1 MNRNWIERVAL
12 TSLMVLFCASMP
24 LSTSTYSQGPN
35 QSDRKYA
42 QISETRGDSRVL
54 PFRLDEIKTA
64 GWEFALSSDFG
75 GKSFVPAAPETLKV
89 TRTDAD
95 RSDEMPRDLSTVT
108 PELPRAGEEPNLA
121 EPPRLLDINR
131 IRSASP
137 TTTNAPENPYFE
149 QSSPG
154 PALETER
161 GSTYAGI
168 SHKETIVPG
177 LQPPND
183 KFIVRTAPPDTVGA
197 VGDDYYVQWVN
208 TSFAVFRKK
217 TGELIY
223 GPAQGRTLWK
233 GFDNGPCEKANDGD
247 PIVQYDKIHKRWIMA
262 QFAISKRP
270 DPLSQVELPIPP
282 YYQCIA
288 VSTTSNPLG
297 KYRRYRFQYSLFNDY
312 PKIGVWT
319 DGYYVTFNMFNDPNS
334 GAMVCAYDQDVMLGL
349 PTQSGPSQ
357 PARTAS
363 QQCAQ
368 LDKRYTSL
376 LPADIDGTIK
386 PPDGAP
392 NYLVNL
398 DPNNG
403 SLNFWRFKVD
413 WRNQN
418 NSQLTGPF
426 PVAGVEEYEVPCLN
440 SSRYA
445 CITQPVT
452 SQKLESLADRL
463 MYRLA
468 YRRFADGHESLLL
481 NHTVAQHRADS
492 SVAAIRWYELR
503 DLASSPTVYQS
514 GTFGP
519 DANHRWIGSIAMDRI
534 GNIGL
539 AYSVSGASLSPSV
552 YYAGRSAND
561 SQKGRLGKEVEIV
574 PGGGSQTCLLPNGQC
589 DSACLKA
596 NGSCITNIA
605 RWGDYS
611 SLTVDPAD
619 DCTMW
624 HTTEYL
630 KSTGG
635 FNWSTIIYS
644 FRFKGC
650 VSSAPPHN

>member
-1 MNRNWIERVAL
+1 MNRLWIARVTL
-12 TSLMVLFCASMP
+12 TSLVLVFSLSLP
-24 LSTSTYSQGPN
+24 LFPSTYSQGGNLHN
-35 QSDRKYA
+35 QRYPHRFE
-42 QISETRGDSRVL
+42 QTRNDVRAMPL
-54 PFRLDEIKTA
+54 RLEEFQTA
-64 GWEFALSSDFG
+64 GGSAWLSPFK
-75 GKSFVPAAPETLKV
+75 GKSLFMPAAPETFKV
-89 TRTDAD
+89 TRTSAD
-95 RSDEMPRDLSTVT
+95 RSDAMSIDLGAVP
-108 PELPRAGEEPNLA
+108 PEPPRAGEEPSLA
-121 EPPRLLDINR
+121 EPPRLLDINP
-131 IRSASP
+131 IKGAGP
-137 TTTNAPENPYFE
+137 ITTNAPENPYFE
-149 QSSPG
+149 QSSAG
-154 PALETER
+154 PDLQTER
-161 GSTYAGI
+161 VTSYSGI
-168 SHKETIVPG
+168 SHNETIVPG
-177 LQPPND
+177 LKPPNN
-183 KFIVRTAPPDTVGA
+183 KFTVRSAPPDTVGA
-197 VGDDYYVQWVN
+197 VGEDHYVQWVN
-208 TSFAVFRKK
+208 TSFAVFRKN

-223 GPAQGRTLWK
+223 GPAQGKTLWK

-247 PIVQYDKIHKRWIMA
+247 PIVQYDKIHQRWIMA

-270 DPLSQVELPIPP
+270 EPNSSLELPIPP

-319 DGYYVTFNMFNDPNS
+319 DGFYVTFNMFNDPNS
-334 GAMVCAYDQDVMLGL
+334 GAMVCAYDADVMLGL
-349 PTQSGPSQ
+349 PTQSGPSR
-357 PARTAS
+357 PPRTAS
-363 QQCAQ
+363 QQCVQ
-368 LDKRYTSL
+368 LDKKYTSL
-376 LPADIDGTIK
+376 LPADIDGTIS

-413 WRNQN
+413 WRNEN

-426 PVAGVEEYEVPCLN
+426 PVAGVETYEVPCLN
-440 SSRYA
+440 ASRYA
-445 CITQPVT
+445 CITQPAT
-452 SQKLESLADRL
+452 NQKLESLADRL

-481 NHTVAQHRADS
+481 NHTVSQERPDS

-503 DLASSPTVYQS
+503 DLGGSPTVYQS

-519 DANHRWIGSIAMDRI
+519 DANHRWIGSIAMDRL

-539 AYSVSGASLSPSV
+539 AYSVSGSSLSPSV
-552 YYAGRSAND
+552 YYAGHSVDD
-561 SQKGRLGKEVEIV
+561 SQRGRLGKEVEIV
-574 PGGGSQTCLLPNGQC
+574 RGRGSQTCLLPNGQC
-589 DSACLKA
+589 DPACKKA
-596 NGSCITNIA
+596 NGTCISNIA

-619 DCTMW
+619 DCTLW

-650 VSSAPPHN
+650 VPAPK